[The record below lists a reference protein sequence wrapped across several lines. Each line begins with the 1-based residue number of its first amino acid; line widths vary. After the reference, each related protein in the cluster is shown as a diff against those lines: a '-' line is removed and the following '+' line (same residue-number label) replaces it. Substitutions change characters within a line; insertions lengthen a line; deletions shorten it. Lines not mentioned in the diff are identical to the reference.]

1 MDIYFITLVDKDS
14 IDKTINLQKS
24 LYPEKLHII
33 DTYDCELKNLSKIY
47 KTYEYIKTQNNI
59 KTNDIVCIIDGHDM
73 LFNRKSGQFTNSCKG
88 DDIKKK
94 FIEKNVDIIISS
106 ESKFSHHC
114 NSVKEF
120 FEQNFKKPFCYLNS
134 GFIIAYKEAYIN
146 MFSDIIDN
154 IDKYKSHLKSDQRIL
169 SLYIMDKTISNNL
182 PVKLIIDDDLIFS
195 TTLNT
200 NTNLKLDEINS
211 FFIHITFLKD
221 SNQLLK
227 YNKLIDLLN
236 IK

>member
-1 MDIYFITLVDKDS
+1 MDIYFITLVDKGS
-14 IDKTINLQKS
+14 IDKTINLQKT

-33 DTYDCELKNLSKIY
+33 DTYDYELKNLSKIY
-47 KTYEYIKTQNNI
+47 KTYEYIKTRNNI
-59 KTNDIVCIIDGHDM
+59 KMNDIVCIIDGHDM
-73 LFNRKSGQFTNSCKG
+73 LFNKILYTG
-88 DDIKKK
+88 DDIKNK
-94 FIEKNVDIIISS
+94 FIEKSVDMIISS

-120 FEQNFKKPFCYLNS
+120 FEENFKKPFCYLNS

-146 MFSDIIDN
+146 MFSDIINN

-200 NTNLKLDEINS
+200 NTNLKLNEINS

-221 SNQLLK
+221 SSQLLK
-227 YNKLIDLLN
+227 YNKLIDMLD

>member
-1 MDIYFITLVDKDS
+1 MNIYFITLVDKGS
-14 IDKTINLQKS
+14 IDKTINLQKT

-59 KTNDIVCIIDGHDM
+59 KMDDIVCIVDGHDM
-73 LFNRKSGQFTNSCKG
+73 LFNRKLYKG
-88 DDIKKK
+88 DDIKDK
-94 FIEKNVDIIISS
+94 FIEQNVDIIISS
-106 ESKFSHHC
+106 ESRFSHHC

-120 FEQNFKKPFCYLNS
+120 FEQKFKKPFCYLNS

-146 MFSDIIDN
+146 MFSDIINN
-154 IDKYKSHLKSDQRIL
+154 IDKYNSNFKSDQRIL

-182 PVKLIIDDDLIFS
+182 PVKLNIDDDLIFS

-211 FFIHITFLKD
+211 FFIHVTFLKN
-221 SNQLLK
+221 SSQYLK
-227 YNKLIDLLN
+227 YNKLVDLLD

>member
-1 MDIYFITLVDKDS
+1 MKIYFITLVDKGS
-14 IDKTINLQKS
+14 IDQTINLQKT

-47 KTYEYIKTQNNI
+47 KTYEYIKTQNDI
-59 KTNDIVCIIDGHDM
+59 KKDDIVCIIDGHDM
-73 LFNRKSGQFTNSCKG
+73 LFNRKLYKG
-88 DDIKKK
+88 DDIKDK
-94 FIEKNVDIIISS
+94 FIEQNVDMIISS
-106 ESKFSHHC
+106 ESRFSHHC

-120 FEQNFKKPFCYLNS
+120 FEQKFKKPFCYLNS

-146 MFSDIIDN
+146 MFSDIINN
-154 IDKYKSHLKSDQRIL
+154 IDKYNTHFKSDQRIL

-182 PVKLIIDDDLIFS
+182 PVKLTIDDDLIFS

-211 FFIHITFLKD
+211 FFIHVTFLKN
-221 SNQLLK
+221 SSQYLK
-227 YNKLIDLLN
+227 YNKLVDLLD

>member
-1 MDIYFITLVDKDS
+1 MNIYFITLVDKSS
-14 IDKTINLQKS
+14 IDKTINLQKT

-33 DTYDCELKNLSKIY
+33 DTYDYELKNLSKIY
-47 KTYEYIKTQNNI
+47 KTYEYIKMQNNI
-59 KTNDIVCIIDGHDM
+59 KIDDIVCIIDGHDM
-73 LFNRKSGQFTNSCKG
+73 LFNRRLYKG
-88 DDIKKK
+88 DDIKNK
-94 FIEKNVDIIISS
+94 FIEQNVDMIISS
-106 ESKFSHHC
+106 ESRFSHHC

-120 FEQNFKKPFCYLNS
+120 FEQKFKKPFCYLNS

-146 MFSDIIDN
+146 MFSDIINN
-154 IDKYKSHLKSDQRIL
+154 IDKYNSNFKSDQRIL

-182 PVKLIIDDDLIFS
+182 PVKLTIDDDLIFS

-211 FFIHITFLKD
+211 FFIHVTFLKN
-221 SNQLLK
+221 SSQYLK
-227 YNKLIDLLN
+227 YNKLVDLLD